1 MASVSGQD
9 GFKLPKGYFEKFPE
23 RMAKRATEV
32 TPSGEK
38 PTGGFRTPD
47 MYFETFGERL
57 QEHLQ
62 ERVSKKEV
70 RVRKIRPMQMIWTAA
85 VAAAILLLL
94 VWSPSSPPA
103 TLDFDDINAEVLQ
116 AYLQTEEFDVT
127 PGELAENLP
136 LVDLGMEDVLDRAPE
151 SMVIA
156 DYLEDYIESDEEL
169 YLEPNE

>member
-23 RMAKRATEV
+23 RMTKRAIEV
-32 TPSGEK
+32 TPEEEK
-38 PTGGFRTPD
+38 QTGGFRTPD

-57 QEHLQ
+57 QERL
-62 ERVSKKEV
+62 SKKEV
-70 RVRKIRPMQMIWTAA
+70 RVRKIRPLPLIWTAA

-94 VWSPSSPPA
+94 VWSPSSPSAP
-103 TLDFDDINAEVLQ
+103 LDFEDINAEVLQ

-127 PGELAENLP
+127 PSELAENLP
-136 LVDLGMEDVLDRAPE
+136 LVDLAMEDVLDRAPE
-151 SMVIA
+151 ALVIA

>member
-23 RMAKRATEV
+23 RMVKRAAEE
-32 TPSGEK
+32 TPAAKKSME
-38 PTGGFRTPD
+38 GFRTPD
-47 MYFETFGERL
+47 RYFETFGERL
-57 QEHLQ
+57 QQRL
-62 ERVSKKEV
+62 SKKEV
-70 RVRKIRPMQMIWTAA
+70 PVRRIRPLQLIWIPA

-94 VWSPSSPPA
+94 LWTPSSPSA
-103 TLDFDDINAEVLQ
+103 ALDFEDINVEVLQ

-136 LVDLGMEDVLDRAPE
+136 LVDLAMDDVMDSAPE
-151 SMVIA
+151 ARVIE
-156 DYLEDYIESDEEL
+156 DYLEAYIESDEEL